1 MFSQRNKQER
11 GFTLIEL
18 ITIIIMIGIIGSQ
31 VYPRFLDSD
40 VFQVQQ
46 SRDDTVAALLFAQ
59 QVAMARDSASNPI
72 RFVSSGNSITVQE
85 NGSDLINGS
94 LQYPFNLPAGIS
106 LETAT
111 LNYDKLGRTTA
122 TGLTLSK
129 GSNSVEIQI
138 SGSGYAR

>member
-1 MFSQRNKQER
+1 MGSFSRAK

-18 ITIIIMIGIIGSQ
+18 IAVIVILGIISASISS
-31 VYPRFLDSD
+31 RFANTD
-40 VFQVQQ
+40 VFEIQA

-85 NGSDLINGS
+85 NGTNLTNGS
-94 LQYPFNLPAGIS
+94 LQYPFNLPSGIS
-106 LETAT
+106 LDSVT
-111 LNYDKLGRTTA
+111 LNYDKLGRTSA

-129 GSNSVEIQI
+129 GSNSVEIEI